1 MNKRIT
7 SAVTALITDNS
18 LLSRFRRNPAAAMR
32 RFRLSECE
40 LDALKSGDEQ
50 ALLAHGLASEL
61 ITGRPQAPHWFGGL
75 VATVARRMAAP
86 ALIAVMLALAV
97 QSGGIPTASAGRAD
111 ARFRMRSMRD
121 SGPLGLRRA
130 TGRARVRTHVEA
142 IRARVRGRS
151 SSTYRAGIRTA
162 RAQLGDC
169 KCTVIG
175 TAD

>member
-1 MNKRIT
+1 
-7 SAVTALITDNS
+7 
-18 LLSRFRRNPAAAMR
+18 MR

-97 QSGGIPTASAGRAD
+97 QSGGIPTASAGRAE

-130 TGRARVRTHVEA
+130 KGRARVRTHVEA

>member
-61 ITGRPQAPHWFGGL
+61 ITGQPQAPHWFGGL

-97 QSGGIPTASAGRAD
+97 QSGGIPTASAGRANGR
-111 ARFRMRSMRD
+111 AVLRVRSTRL
-121 SGPLGLRRA
+121 SGPAGLRRVSMRA
-130 TGRARVRTHVEA
+130 RAFPRVRAVRARVRESHRYVT
-142 IRARVRGRS
+142 GL
-151 SSTYRAGIRTA
+151 RTA
-162 RAQLGDC
+162 STRFVDC
-169 KCTVIG
+169 KCTSIG

>member
-1 MNKRIT
+1 
-7 SAVTALITDNS
+7 
-18 LLSRFRRNPAAAMR
+18 MR

-40 LDALKSGDEQ
+40 LDVLKSGDEQ

-75 VATVARRMAAP
+75 VATVARRVAAP

-97 QSGGIPTASAGRAD
+97 QSGGIPTASAGRAE
-111 ARFRMRSMRD
+111 ARFRMRSMRV

-130 TGRARVRTHVEA
+130 KGRARVRTHVEA
-142 IRARVRGRS
+142 VRAKVSGREGYRVGL
-151 SSTYRAGIRTA
+151 GTA
-162 RAQLGDC
+162 RARLVGC
-169 KCTVIG
+169 KCVVG

>member
-86 ALIAVMLALAV
+86 ALIAVILALAV

-111 ARFRMRSMRD
+111 VRVRMSSMRK

-130 TGRARVRTHVEA
+130 SGRARVRTRIKSV
-142 IRARVRGRS
+142 RARVSGRAG
-151 SSTYRAGIRTA
+151 YRAGIRTA
-162 RAQLGDC
+162 RAQLGNC
-169 KCTVIG
+169 ECTVIG